1 MTCQVFEDEPYY
13 ICHDGRKQ
21 RHMRTETREQDGY
34 TRIFEVYGCLDCSGC
49 GYKAQKDA
57 EKNKIMKINEQWEAL
72 KEESHENIKSG
83 KEILKRQLCWSQT
96 EGHFEAIKKGENFRR
111 FHYRFTKK
119 VYKEFMP
126 YMEGQNINKYH
137 CFLHNEIQKFEG
149 KTREETA

>member
-83 KEILKRQLCWSQT
+83 KEILKRQLCWRDISKLSRKAKTFVVFTIVSQKKC
-96 EGHFEAIKKGENFRR
+96 IKSLCRIWKDRISINIIAF
-111 FHYRFTKK
+111 FIMKFKNL
-119 VYKEFMP
+119 KEK
-126 YMEGQNINKYH
+126 QNRK
-137 CFLHNEIQKFEG
+137 
-149 KTREETA
+149 